1 MHMTTQSGYVLHH
14 QRGFTLV
21 EMATVLIIIG
31 LLLGM
36 AFKGRDLIDGARV
49 KSLYASASKVQTAM
63 QVFYER
69 YQAWPGDGC
78 AEGAADPAKCTGDST
93 NPKDGLI
100 TTTAEA
106 KEFWT
111 MLVDKTGMLS
121 AKDQQLP
128 TGGTWAV
135 AAGDGTAGTDKDS
148 TWLVADRLGSAVVD
162 GRYVCALD
170 QQFDDGNP
178 TTGHI
183 RSDATYAAQDDCWKP
198 QKPAAL
204 AIRILP

>member
-1 MHMTTQSGYVLHH
+1 MAIPGNLRMHRQA
-14 QRGFTLV
+14 GFTLV

-49 KSLYASASKVQTAM
+49 KSLYANTSKIQTAM
-63 QVFYER
+63 QVYYER
-69 YQAWPGDGC
+69 YQSWPGDGC
-78 AEGAADPAKCTGDST
+78 TSETAKPGECAGDIG

-100 TTTAEA
+100 SSAAEA
-106 KEFWT
+106 GAFWNQ
-111 MLVDKTGMLS
+111 LVNQTGMLA

-128 TGGTWAV
+128 TGGKWVV
-135 AAGDGTAGTDKDS
+135 AAGQKGVGGTDADT
-148 TWLVADRLGSAVVD
+148 TWLVAGALGSDAVD

-170 QQFDDGNP
+170 QQFDDGDP

-183 RSDATYAAQDDCWKP
+183 RSDATYKTGDDCWTAR
-198 QKPAAL
+198 PAASL
-204 AIRILP
+204 AVRILP

>member
-1 MHMTTQSGYVLHH
+1 MSTRYTPAPYGQT
-14 QRGFTLV
+14 GFTLV

-49 KSLYASASKVQTAM
+49 KSLYASVNKIETGM

-78 AEGAADPAKCTGDST
+78 PEGADGPAKCIGDVS

-100 TTTAEA
+100 TSATEV
-106 KEFWT
+106 KEFWS
-111 MLVDKTGMLS
+111 MLIEKTGMLS

-135 AAGDGTAGTDKDS
+135 AAGDGTANTEKDS
-148 TWLVADRLGSAVVD
+148 TWLVAGGLGSDVVD

-178 TTGHI
+178 ATGQI
-183 RSDATYAAQDDCWKP
+183 RSDANYKSDEDCWKA
-198 QKPAAL
+198 KPPASL